1 MPVKKRETHRALGLL
16 EDYRSQLVDGQQ
28 LQLAKGQQL
37 QLAKGQQLQ
46 LTAAIEHLI
55 RIFQSRLFQ
64 ALIDIQEFYELT
76 LLDDCQNT
84 LQQNNAETILAA
96 TKWDADLASVGS
108 IADQKTDPEVT
119 ADPPTE
125 TVTVP
130 PISCNSLDEF
140 SAMPADEGVR
150 GAAGCDRAEQA
161 GRADGSSTSQL
172 NGDDDWVYEEVAL
185 WRGSQ
190 GLGFSIAGGRD
201 NPHVGDDPSIYITKL
216 IPGGTAA
223 TGGQLRV
230 GDIIARVN
238 GVSVANVT
246 HEQAVDALRKA
257 GTNVQLSVRRRRQ
270 PRSEYLVQLELHK
283 GSRGLG
289 FSIAGGT
296 GNQHIPADNGIYVTK
311 IMEDG
316 AAYQDGTMAV
326 GDRLVAVDA
335 GVRRACPPP
344 LTRASGARLRRIP
357 RRGRPRGRGPWPVAT
372 LTCPVPR
379 RSLPSSADLSLL
391 GVAGRHHRP
400 TPLDTSSAYNEP
412 YNIATPSVVSVEN
425 VASAAGF
432 DSNGGRQSA
441 LETRGARVAPGPPPR
456 ASMTRKS
463 AIRRFTALYKR
474 GKDRQ
479 GEQRQVVLSR
489 ASGQG
494 LGFNIVGG
502 EESEGI
508 FVSFILAGG
517 QADRSGE
524 LHRGDRILSVN
535 GCDVSKATHEQ
546 AAAALKGAGHT
557 VSLVV
562 QYRPEEYNRFEARV
576 HDLKQQMSSSTLRTT
591 QKRSLYVRALFD
603 YDPRLD
609 DGLPSRGLP
618 FAFGDILHV
627 TNASDDQWWQA
638 KRLTPQ
644 GQQLAIGIIPSRG
657 RWERKMRARG
667 KSVVFHAKTAADM
680 STLDRKKKNFS
691 FSRKFP
697 FMKSRE
703 DMRSEDGSEDNDHS
717 VTNASEGDE
726 RSLPEEPV
734 PSYEPVQH
742 VEVSYCRP
750 VIILGPLKDRI
761 NDDLISQYPDDF
773 GSCVPHTT
781 RPCREDE
788 VDKRDYHFVASREQ
802 MEQDIQNHL
811 FIEAGQYNDNL
822 YGTSVTSVREVAEEQ
837 KKHCILDVSGNA
849 IKRLHVAQLYPIAIF
864 IRPRSPEL
872 ILEWNKRLTEEQAK
886 KMYDKCQ
893 KLEVEFSEYFTNIVS
908 GDTPEEIYEIVKET
922 IREQG
927 TNRIWIPSKE
937 KL

>member
-1 MPVKKRETHRALGLL
+1 MPVRRWM
-16 EDYRSQLVDGQQ
+16 RSRRKEYTSKD
-28 LQLAKGQQL
+28 
-37 QLAKGQQLQ
+37 
-46 LTAAIEHLI
+46 
-55 RIFQSRLFQ
+55 
-64 ALIDIQEFYELT
+64 
-76 LLDDCQNT
+76 
-84 LQQNNAETILAA
+84 
-96 TKWDADLASVGS
+96 
-108 IADQKTDPEVT
+108 
-119 ADPPTE
+119 
-125 TVTVP
+125 
-130 PISCNSLDEF
+130 SL
-140 SAMPADEGVR
+140 
-150 GAAGCDRAEQA
+150 
-161 GRADGSSTSQL
+161 L

-335 GVRRACPPP
+335 GRGERQLLNVTHEEAVAALKAVTDRVVLTLAKHDGRTPPPPP
-344 LTRASGARLRRIP
+344 LP
-357 RRGRPRGRGPWPVAT
+357 PPVA
-372 LTCPVPR
+372 
-379 RSLPSSADLSLL
+379 A
-391 GVAGRHHRP
+391 VAP
-400 TPLDTSSAYNEP
+400 PLDTSSAYNEP

-425 VASAAGF
+425 VA
-432 DSNGGRQSA
+432 R
-441 LETRGARVAPGPPPR
+441 
-456 ASMTRKS
+456 
-463 AIRRFTALYKR
+463 
-474 GKDRQ
+474 
-479 GEQRQVVLSR
+479 EQRQVVLSR

-667 KSVVFHAKTAADM
+667 KSVVFHAHVPALQ